1 MSSRLGDGSL
11 TTLTVCCGDAYFPNT
26 SDGLY
31 SVLPL
36 YLTAFFL
43 TRLRM
48 YMSSSSQ
55 RAVAV
60 YSLLLSVTKSTTSG

>member
-1 MSSRLGDGSL
+1 
-11 TTLTVCCGDAYFPNT
+11 
-26 SDGLY
+26 
-31 SVLPL
+31 L

-43 TRLRM
+43 MRLRM